1 MTDLRGEG
9 RSDVLTSSEPVAA
22 ESRPRSRQRRAM
34 SDDGFGYLFL
44 TPWLLGIVLFVGGPA
59 VVSLYLSFTDFNLLS
74 SPRWIGLQNY
84 LEMFGEDP
92 RYRKS
97 VVVTLTYV
105 IFSVPLSL
113 LCALGLALILNTK
126 IKGLGIYRSIYYVP
140 SLLGGSVAIAILW
153 RQVFGGDG
161 LVDRI
166 LQGLG
171 MAPTSWISTPS
182 LVIWTLIVLHVW
194 QFGSPMIIFLAGLKQ
209 IPQEL
214 YEAAEVDG
222 APRWRRLTRITL
234 PLLTPVI
241 FFNLVL
247 QMIAAFQAFTPAFVV
262 SSGTGGPTDSTL
274 FYTLYLYQQGFAN
287 FRMGYASAMGWVLL
301 VIVGIFSAIAFLS
314 SKYWVH
320 YDDSRG

>member
-1 MTDLRGEG
+1 
-9 RSDVLTSSEPVAA
+9 
-22 ESRPRSRQRRAM
+22 M

-44 TPWLLGIVLFVGGPA
+44 TPWLLGVVLFVGGPA

-97 VVVTLTYV
+97 VVVTLMYV

-113 LCALGLALILNTK
+113 LCALGLALLLNTK

-166 LQGLG
+166 LQAFG

-182 LVIWTLIVLHVW
+182 LVIWTLIILHVW

-214 YEAAEVDG
+214 YEAAAVDG

-301 VIVGIFSAIAFLS
+301 VMVGIFSAIAFLS

-320 YDDSRG
+320 YDDSRD